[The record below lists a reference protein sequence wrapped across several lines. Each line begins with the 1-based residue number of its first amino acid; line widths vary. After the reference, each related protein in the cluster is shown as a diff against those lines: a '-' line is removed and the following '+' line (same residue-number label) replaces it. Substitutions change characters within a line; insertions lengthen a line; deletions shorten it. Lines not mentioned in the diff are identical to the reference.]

1 MGLEIN
7 NDIFRL
13 QNLSVDG
20 MSRREYRL
28 HLIVLGLFFIG
39 LIVVCV
45 GGMLQSLWAAERVAE
60 LEVSVA
66 DYS

>member
-28 HLIVLGLFFIG
+28 HLEIIADLESMHVDT
-39 LIVVCV
+39 V
-45 GGMLQSLWAAERVAE
+45 AA
-60 LEVSVA
+60 
-66 DYS
+66 